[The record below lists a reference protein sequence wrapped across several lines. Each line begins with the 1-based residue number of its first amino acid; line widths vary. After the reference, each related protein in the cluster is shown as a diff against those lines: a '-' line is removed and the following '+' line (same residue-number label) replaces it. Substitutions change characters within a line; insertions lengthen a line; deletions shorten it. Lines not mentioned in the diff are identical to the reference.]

1 MELRQL
7 EIFRA
12 LAEELPFTKA
22 AARVHCVPSNFT
34 TQIRALESELGARL
48 FDRLAKRGVLT
59 DAGRRLLSYAER
71 VLSTVDEGRAAV
83 GQNATPSGPL
93 RIGTPESVS
102 VGAAVIR

>member
-1 MELRQL
+1 M
-7 EIFRA
+7 
-12 LAEELPFTKA
+12 
-22 AARVHCVPSNFT
+22 PSNFT

-48 FDRLAKRGVLT
+48 FDRLAKRVVLT

-71 VLSTVDEGRAAV
+71 VLSTVDEGRPAV